1 MRIRQLTDDDIDRF
15 VEDLWLPFSRE
26 MERTGEWNELATDVD
41 LHAEAVAHR
50 REQLTD
56 EDVQTWVA
64 VDPDSRRGDDP
75 TQAFDGYVSA
85 SYRESPAVFA
95 RGNRIHVDEL
105 FVHEA
110 YRGTDLASDLLD
122 LAHDW
127 AVELGCE
134 ELTLSVG
141 EPNDRAQ
148 AFYEREGFTTRRRR
162 MARPV
167 EKPERSA
174 ERL

>member
-1 MRIRQLTDDDIDRF
+1 MRIRRLTSDDVHQF
-15 VEDLWLPFSRE
+15 VEDLWLPFARE
-26 MERTGEWNELATDVD
+26 MESNGEWNELATDVD
-41 LHAEAVAHR
+41 LHAQAVAYR
-50 REQLTD
+50 RDRLTD
-56 EDVQTWVA
+56 GDARTWIA
-64 VDPDSRRGDDP
+64 VDPDGARADDSAD
-75 TQAFDGYVSA
+75 AFAGYASA
-85 SYRESPAVFA
+85 SYRESPPVFA

-148 AFYEREGFTTRRRR
+148 AFYEREGFTIRRRR